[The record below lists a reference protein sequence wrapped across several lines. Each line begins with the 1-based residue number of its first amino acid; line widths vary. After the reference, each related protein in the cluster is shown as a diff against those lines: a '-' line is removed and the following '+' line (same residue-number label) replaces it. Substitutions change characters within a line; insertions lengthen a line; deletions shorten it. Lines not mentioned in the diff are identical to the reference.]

1 MPKDTNLA
9 NPVPIGLMGF
19 ALTTFI
25 VGLIESNWLTSDVAT
40 LTVVPLA
47 IAYGGSVQL
56 VAGVLAWRNGN
67 TLAQTAFLTYGAYW
81 WWFAL
86 FQLFSAVGIIGASPS
101 MTAFGVINFGF
112 GVITVLWFVGSLA
125 DSTALA
131 AVFGTLALT
140 YGLIGLGYWFEVGA
154 LNVWGGYFGLL
165 SALCAAYVAFAKVT
179 NWSMGH
185 DVVPT
190 GPAPISDGSDDSRS
204 GAGQAGD

>member
-1 MPKDTNLA
+1 MPKDTKLA
-9 NPVPIGLMGF
+9 NPEPIGLIGF

-25 VGLIESNWLTSDVAT
+25 VGLIETNWLTGGGT
-40 LTVVPLA
+40 TGTVIPLA
-47 IAYGGSVQL
+47 IAYGGTIQL
-56 VAGVLAWRNGN
+56 FAGILAWRNGN

-86 FQLFSAVGIIGASPS
+86 FELFSLTGIITPSPS

-112 GVITVLWFVGSLA
+112 GIITILWFIGSLA

-131 AVFGTLALT
+131 AVFATLAMT
-140 YGLIGLGYWFEVGA
+140 YGLIGLGYWFDVTA
-154 LNVWGGYFGLL
+154 LNVWGGYFGLV

-190 GPAPISDGSDDSRS
+190 GPAPLSMGNDGSQAGS
-204 GAGQAGD
+204 GQAGD